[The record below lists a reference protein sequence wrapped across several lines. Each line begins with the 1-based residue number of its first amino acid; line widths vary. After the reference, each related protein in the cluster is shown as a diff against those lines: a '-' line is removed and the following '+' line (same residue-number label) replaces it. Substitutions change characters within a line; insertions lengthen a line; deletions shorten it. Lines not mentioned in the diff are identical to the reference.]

1 MPPRL
6 RQIAIEGFRSID
18 DQIVIDFPENQP
30 LVLIGENNS
39 GKSNIIRAIELMFGE
54 FHPKF
59 KKLDDYDHH
68 ARNPKNPVCI
78 DAVVAGLSGKLSN
91 YGQPFGCSGFRYKA
105 EKGAVILCLY

>member
-1 MPPRL
+1 MPRL
-6 RQIAIEGFRSID
+6 EEITIENFRSIGD
-18 DQIVIDFPENQP
+18 EPIYIKFHQNMPITFV
-30 LVLIGENNS
+30 GENNA

-91 YGQPFGCSGFRYKA
+91 YEIGRA
-105 EKGAVILCLY
+105 HV